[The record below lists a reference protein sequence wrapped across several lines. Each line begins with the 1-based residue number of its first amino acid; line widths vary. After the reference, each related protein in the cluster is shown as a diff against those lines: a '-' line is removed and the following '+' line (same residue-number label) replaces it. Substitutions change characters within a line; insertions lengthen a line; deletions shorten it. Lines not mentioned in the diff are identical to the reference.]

1 MLQLLCLF
9 PTFFC
14 SPGTHFEQGLS
25 GHKSSTIG
33 SGEPIN
39 DSVPPK
45 DPEEGGLLLP
55 QPIIRCSNFSF
66 PVLNPSLKAECYLTS
81 LGENC
86 EGDADPESL
95 SDIDDV
101 EVLSQ

>member
-1 MLQLLCLF
+1 MLLAC
-9 PTFFC
+9 
-14 SPGTHFEQGLS
+14 
-25 GHKSSTIG
+25 
-33 SGEPIN
+33 
-39 DSVPPK
+39 
-45 DPEEGGLLLP
+45 
-55 QPIIRCSNFSF
+55 
-66 PVLNPSLKAECYLTS
+66 

>member
-9 PTFFC
+9 PTFFF
-14 SPGTHFEQGLS
+14 SLGTHFEQGLS

-39 DSVPPK
+39 DSVPPR

-55 QPIIRCSNFSF
+55 EPIIRCSIFSF

>member
-1 MLQLLCLF
+1 MLSLRLAFCYNSCAYF
-9 PTFFC
+9 PPF
-14 SPGTHFEQGLS
+14 SVLWEHFEQGLS
-25 GHKSSTIG
+25 GHKSSTNG
-33 SGEPIN
+33 SGELIN

-55 QPIIRCSNFSF
+55 EPIIRCSNFSF
-66 PVLNPSLKAECYLTS
+66 PILNP

-86 EGDADPESL
+86 EGNADPESL